1 VLGSLAG
8 AAAGTCM
15 LASADAERMF
25 Q

>member
-1 VLGSLAG
+1 VLGALAG

-15 LASADAERMF
+15 LASADAERMV